1 VIICSSRESVTFLV
15 KSILSLYALR
25 NVQSS
30 TYLLLNFWVF
40 YRFSLNTK
48 SKSANLDLFWFW
60 LYDCIFE
67 MGEVGLFSES
77 TVCSRLRL
85 LKMVL
90 ERGSSSNLSTSSLV
104 RLRISEIPRAA
115 FRRSSFLFKCSSSS
129 CNLSRLDVLA
139 FKASFVFRWSIV
151 SLSSRSLK

>member
-1 VIICSSRESVTFLV
+1 MLVQRICNLLSQKHFVLV
-15 KSILSLYALR
+15 RFEKRAKQHIFASELLS
-25 NVQSS
+25 
-30 TYLLLNFWVF
+30 F